1 MPVTA
6 TATINE
12 NPDDQFYEAMVV
24 TGVISQMGRPVGP
37 GVIRALV
44 DGFAAPC
51 GAAEV
56 HGDGSYTM
64 KTRQAGPGPKYAH
77 CALGTTVSFFFYHQ
91 PNGAGVRAAET
102 TAVQAAGV
110 TVQLDLTLPG

>member
-1 MPVTA
+1 MPAHACRRALKGAGAQRARAGALAAAFLVVGGAACSSAGPSQSNTPDRTSMPVTA

-64 KTRQAGPGPKYAH
+64 KT
-77 CALGTTVSFFFYHQ
+77 
-91 PNGAGVRAAET
+91 
-102 TAVQAAGV
+102 
-110 TVQLDLTLPG
+110 